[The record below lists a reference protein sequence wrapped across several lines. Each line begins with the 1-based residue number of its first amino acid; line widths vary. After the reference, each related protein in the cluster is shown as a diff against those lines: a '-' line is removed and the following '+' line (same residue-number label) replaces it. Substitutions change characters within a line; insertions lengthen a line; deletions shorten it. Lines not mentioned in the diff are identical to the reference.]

1 MPDPNTYLSRIPEL
15 VKGRRFPSMPPEVAD
30 EMLAELLAKPNAVT
44 IAIIDTLSEIDDG
57 SDWKSRF
64 LLKALVSQSQDASR
78 AKVQQAFTE
87 ALNTDRPAS
96 VKTFL
101 VMQLQWI
108 ADKDA
113 IDVLTAQLDSDDAA
127 LVDAEPRPYRHRQT
141 RHKALKQ
148 ANKNAKGTP
157 KSPSRTRSNKSAEIQ
172 ADDDRIRKRKWAY

>member
-113 IDVLTAQLDSDDAA
+113 IDVLTAQLNSDDAA
-127 LVDAEPRPYRHRQT
+127 LVDAAAATLTAIGKPAT
-141 RHKALKQ
+141 KALKQ
-148 ANKNAKGTP
+148 ANKNAKGHA
-157 KSPSRTRSNKSAEIQ
+157 KVAIAHALKQIG
-172 ADDDRIRKRKWAY
+172 

>member
-127 LVDAEPRPYRHRQT
+127 LVDAVAATLTAIGKPAT
-141 RHKALKQ
+141 KALKQ
-148 ANKNAKGTP
+148 ANKNAKGHA
-157 KSPSRTRSNKSAEIQ
+157 KVAIAHALKQIG
-172 ADDDRIRKRKWAY
+172 

>member
-87 ALNTDRPAS
+87 ALNSDRPAR

-127 LVDAEPRPYRHRQT
+127 LVDAAAATLTAIGKPAT
-141 RHKALKQ
+141 KALKQ
-148 ANKNAKGTP
+148 ANKNAKGHA
-157 KSPSRTRSNKSAEIQ
+157 KVAIAHALKQIG
-172 ADDDRIRKRKWAY
+172 